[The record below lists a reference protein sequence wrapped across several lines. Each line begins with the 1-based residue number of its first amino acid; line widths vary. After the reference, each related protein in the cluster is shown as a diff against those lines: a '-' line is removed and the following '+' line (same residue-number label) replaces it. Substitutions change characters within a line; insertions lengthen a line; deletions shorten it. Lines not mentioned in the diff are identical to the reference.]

1 MLDEFFE
8 LKRTELEKQLP
19 AIDPGAGA
27 RGGTI
32 IWIGGQLFAG
42 GGEKGRESLQKLLD
56 TLAKRNALLDRVNR
70 DITLRARLAVWLYIH
85 VPLTIALLAALLVHV
100 LAVFMYW

>member
-8 LKRTELEKQLP
+8 LKRSELDKQMP
-19 AIDPGAGA
+19 AIDPAVAA

-32 IWIGGQLFAG
+32 MYLGGQLFAG
-42 GGEKGRESLQKLLD
+42 GGLGRESLQKLLD
-56 TLAKRNALLDRVNR
+56 TIAKRNALLDRVNR
-70 DITLRARLAVWLYIH
+70 DITLRARLGVWLYLH
-85 VPLTIALLAALLVHV
+85 VPLTIALLAALFVHV